1 MKTIVKHLDDHRE
14 VELNSNFIAHY
25 KNAFTHEQCDEFID
39 FLYQCVDHGQ
49 GQFRH
54 EYDTSNQLKKS
65 DQSTGTHPLL
75 PKTIT
80 AHYAAMNRDAVEY
93 ILRDLLPVYCDHYFT
108 ELNDVGLD
116 IYEPIKVQ
124 KTEPGGG
131 YHEWHCET
139 LGKLT
144 RDRVFAYMIYLN
156 DVDEGGETE
165 FLYQTCR
172 YRPRKGDF
180 LIWPGYFTHVH
191 RGNPPLSNDKYIAT
205 GWIEYK

>member
-1 MKTIVKHLDDHRE
+1 MKTIVKQLDEHRE

-25 KNAFTHEQCDEFID
+25 KNCFTDHQCDEFID
-39 FLYQCVDHGQ
+39 YFYQSEKHGQ
-49 GQFRH
+49 VNRREQ
-54 EYDTSNQLKKS
+54 YDTPNQLKKS
-65 DQSTGTHPLL
+65 DISSQPHARL
-75 PKTIT
+75 PKTLE
-80 AHYAAMNRDAVEY
+80 AHYQAAHCDAVNY
-93 ILRDLLPVYCDHYFT
+93 ILGDLVPAYCSHYFA
-108 ELNDVGLD
+108 ELNDIGLA
-116 IYEPIKVQ
+116 IYDPIKVQ

-139 LGKLT
+139 MGKST
-144 RDRVFAYMIYLN
+144 RDRVFAYMLYLN

-191 RGNPPLSNDKYIAT
+191 RGNPPLKNNKYIAT
-205 GWIEYK
+205 GWIEYR